1 MFTVGACGSGE
12 RRVLAAV
19 ASGGGS
25 QWWLAAVAR
34 SGGSRRWLAVVARG
48 GGSQWWLAEWLY
60 VTLGCGLLQFWHAW
74 PSLFQC

>member
-34 SGGSRRWLAVVARG
+34 SGGS
-48 GGSQWWLAEWLY
+48 QWWLAAVARSGGSRSGY
-60 VTLGCGLLQFWHAW
+60 MLLSVVACFNFGMHGQAYFSA
-74 PSLFQC
+74 SL

>member
-48 GGSQWWLAEWLY
+48 VVICYSRLWLASILACMAKLISVLVY
-60 VTLGCGLLQFWHAW
+60 RPLLH
-74 PSLFQC
+74 